1 MLTVQFGC
9 ILFHPSQFGNRARLT
24 PAIRNK
30 WTSGWDSN
38 WFYFRVP
45 SEQGKDFKGPRTYP
59 LSSQMTR
66 LTHEMDVPSSCG
78 LEDADFKAFVEATS
92 LIGGRNVVEEFLA
105 SGLRPLGQHFG
116 FLVVTKESPLSK
128 VTMSMPQID
137 TAIRERES
145 GVMFAARIEKA
156 ANELVGRYSIVE
168 HKACQGLHHGRING
182 VFELAGF
189 LCQARRLD

>member
-1 MLTVQFGC
+1 
-9 ILFHPSQFGNRARLT
+9 
-24 PAIRNK
+24 
-30 WTSGWDSN
+30 
-38 WFYFRVP
+38 
-45 SEQGKDFKGPRTYP
+45 
-59 LSSQMTR
+59 MTH

-78 LEDADFKAFVEATS
+78 LEDADFKAFMEATS

-168 HKACQGLHHGRING
+168 HKA
-182 VFELAGF
+182 
-189 LCQARRLD
+189 